1 MSQIIIKPR
10 HFTPR
15 WHSEDYP
22 VFRGNL
28 NSAADMENV
37 DLTSP
42 SSMTQGKGIAALTN
56 GTQAGAIT
64 TLLRGMTKTAVTDNV
79 AYGVGGAKLQQFSAT
94 AVTNT
99 GIFPHTITGTGTI
112 TGEDVVYYDGKLYYS
127 YNDSNTPS
135 GDVGRYDLSTT
146 FVDSYFVGELSGTA
160 LQNAP
165 HQMVANGDMVFIA
178 NGKYVAVIDLLNTTA
193 TDDGLDLVDGEI
205 SSMTWNSNLKIAS
218 NSPAITGAN
227 VVDSKIYSW
236 DGYDDSWIGDPISVG
251 GRIGA
256 LYTKNGVTF
265 VWYESRVGASLINTF
280 GYLGEGRV
288 IPLATFDGDCPE
300 YYQVAERGDYIIW
313 LSGDKL
319 YAYGSLSEQPVGL
332 SQLMTSQYSNGGGI
346 SAPFGEVLISSYAS
360 TNFSLVKESG
370 YTVSSSW
377 KSMVFPMASGSEL
390 FQIDNIVVFTEELSS
405 GAKMDT
411 VLRYNSGIE
420 TMNLDQIAYSASK
433 PIRHIIGK
441 GNLPKVSDFRLEL
454 SFANGSVTNPVKV
467 KQIEVQ
473 GHSVPAR

>member
-1 MSQIIIKPR
+1 M
-10 HFTPR
+10 
-15 WHSEDYP
+15 
-22 VFRGNL
+22 
-28 NSAADMENV
+28 
-37 DLTSP
+37 
-42 SSMTQGKGIAALTN
+42 
-56 GTQAGAIT
+56 
-64 TLLRGMTKTAVTDNV
+64 
-79 AYGVGGAKLQQFSAT
+79 
-94 AVTNT
+94 
-99 GIFPHTITGTGTI
+99 
-112 TGEDVVYYDGKLYYS
+112 
-127 YNDSNTPS
+127 
-135 GDVGRYDLSTT
+135 
-146 FVDSYFVGELSGTA
+146 
-160 LQNAP
+160 
-165 HQMVANGDMVFIA
+165 
-178 NGKYVAVIDLLNTTA
+178 
-193 TDDGLDLVDGEI
+193 
-205 SSMTWNSNLKIAS
+205 
-218 NSPAITGAN
+218 
-227 VVDSKIYSW
+227 
-236 DGYDDSWIGDPISVG
+236 
-251 GRIGA
+251 
-256 LYTKNGVTF
+256 
-265 VWYESRVGASLINTF
+265 
-280 GYLGEGRV
+280 GEGRV

-300 YYQVAERGDYIIW
+300 YWQVAERGDYIIW

-454 SFANGSVTNPVKV
+454 SFANGSVTNSVKV

-473 GHSVPAR
+473 GHSVPAK